1 MKAALLIGA
10 LGIALAFAGPAMR
23 MLRARMNSR
32 MTDQQ
37 YFAAARK
44 RAISYRL
51 HASEENFTD
60 AQGSVGE

>member
-10 LGIALAFAGPAMR
+10 LGIALAFAAPAMR
-23 MLRARMNSR
+23 MFRARMNSR
-32 MTDQQ
+32 VTDEQ

-51 HASEENFTD
+51 NTAKENFTD
-60 AQGSVGE
+60 AQGSAGE